1 MRAISVRGLW
11 LAVFLLLLLSLP
23 GAHRA
28 ALVPG
33 AAAAQGGP
41 PGTSPAVHHDVSPP
55 LRDLPS
61 APRSDAPREIP
72 LRRTLHGVASG
83 QPDGATQTSAT
94 TNAATTAGASFAGLG
109 SGDYGFAPNAA
120 PPDT

>member
-1 MRAISVRGLW
+1 MRAIPVRGPL
-11 LAVFLLLLLSLP
+11 LAVALLLFLSLTS
-23 GAHRA
+23 AHQTG
-28 ALVPG
+28 LVPS
-33 AAAAQGGP
+33 AAAAPGGQGGP
-41 PGTSPAVHHDVSPP
+41 PETSPAVHHDVSPP

-109 SGDYGFAPNAA
+109 SGDYGVCPQ
-120 PPDT
+120 P